1 MVSVLRLRPLPI
13 SFIAILLTF
22 PGLPAAASSSSGEAP
37 ATEQT
42 SENVSEPEGIPIT
55 SELVWEA
62 CGSCHQLDDQ
72 NRMSRISYMRATP
85 EGWQHKMR
93 RMMGLNGLE
102 IEPQMA
108 REIVRYLSN
117 HLGIAPEEFR
127 PAAFEAERRMIDFT
141 YPDRDTELTCK
152 QCHSMGR
159 VMLQRR
165 TREEWALLVAMH
177 RGYYPLVDRVGFRRM
192 EPSQPD
198 AWSEGGAR
206 DNRHPMDKAID
217 HLAKAFPLHRP
228 DQ

>member
-102 IEPQMA
+102 IEPKWRA
-108 REIVRYLSN
+108 RSSDTYRTTWASPPKN
-117 HLGIAPEEFR
+117 FAPRRSR
-127 PAAFEAERRMIDFT
+127 PSAA
-141 YPDRDTELTCK
+141 
-152 QCHSMGR
+152 
-159 VMLQRR
+159 
-165 TREEWALLVAMH
+165 
-177 RGYYPLVDRVGFRRM
+177 
-192 EPSQPD
+192 
-198 AWSEGGAR
+198 
-206 DNRHPMDKAID
+206 
-217 HLAKAFPLHRP
+217 
-228 DQ
+228 

>member
-1 MVSVLRLRPLPI
+1 MVSVSRLRPLPI

-198 AWSEGGAR
+198 AGSEGGAR